1 MVRNSRFARFFGVAA
16 AIAAFAAVS
25 SAQVIYSNGG
35 LATGATSRSG
45 VAAPAGTQWAEV
57 QSNTGDTVGSNT
69 NSGVGCQVIGVTTDN
84 RCADDFIVPRGETWT
99 VNSITLYVYQT
110 GFAGVTS
117 PVTAVNM
124 RIWNGVPEAPGS
136 TIVFGD
142 TTTNR
147 LGTSVNSNL
156 FRVFNSTVPAPGTVP
171 GTTRIIWE
179 TTANVAPAA
188 VLPAGYYWV
197 EFQIDAGASGNFA
210 PGVTTVGS
218 RGSVL
223 YNGIQKIGAAAFAGI
238 IEGGNPAAIADYGI
252 DFPFKVNGTVAGT
265 IGPRRS
271 RTVDFNGD
279 NKTDFGIARSAS
291 VAGQTTWQIL
301 DSTAAVSGAAWGT
314 GVGFAGG
321 DRAVPEDFD
330 GDGKTDIAVWR
341 PGAATVASFYILQS
355 ATSTLRAEAFGQ
367 TGDDPSVV
375 DDYDGDGK
383 ADLAVYRD
391 GGAGQ
396 SFFYYRSAAN
406 GPVTYVPWGI
416 GGDKPAPGD
425 YDGDGKADFAV
436 YRNEAG
442 SARHYHM
449 RSTEGFVT
457 VQFGLFTDKF
467 VAGDYDG
474 DNKTDICAVRA
485 NGSVFDWY
493 LLRSGNGTLA
503 TSASLGGFGNP
514 TTDYIT
520 PGDYDGDNKTDFAVW
535 RTAVADN
542 GVFYLA
548 PSNSAL
554 SGTKWGSTSGIL
566 TAPDYPVA
574 NYNVH

>member
-1 MVRNSRFARFFGVAA
+1 MVRNSRFARYFGVAA
-16 AIAAFAAVS
+16 AIAAFATVS
-25 SAQVIYSNGG
+25 MAQVIYSNGG
-35 LATGATSRSG
+35 LATGPTSRSG

-69 NSGVGCQVIGVTTDN
+69 NAGVGCQLIGATTNN
-84 RCADDFIVPRGETWT
+84 RCADDFIVPPGETWT
-99 VNSITLYVYQT
+99 VNSFTFYVYQT
-110 GFAGVTS
+110 GFAGATS

-124 RIWNGVPEAPGS
+124 RLWNGVPEAPGS
-136 TIVFGD
+136 TLVFGD

-156 FRVFNSTVPAPGTVP
+156 FRIFNSTVPAPGTAP

-179 TTANVAPAA
+179 TTGLVSPAA
-188 VLPAGYYWV
+188 VLSPGTYWID
-197 EFQIDAGASGNFA
+197 FQIDAGASGNFT

-223 YNGIQKIGAAAFAGI
+223 YNGLQKIGAAAFVGI
-238 IEGGNPAAIADYGI
+238 IEGGNPAAIADYGL
-252 DFPFKVNGTVAGT
+252 DFPFKVNGTVAGS

-291 VAGQTTWQIL
+291 AAGQTTWQIL

-355 ATSTLRAEAFGQ
+355 ATNTVRAEAFGQ

-375 DDYDGDGK
+375 DDYSGDGK

-391 GGAGQ
+391 GGSGQ
-396 SFFYYRSAAN
+396 SYFYYRSTAN
-406 GPVTYVPWGI
+406 GSVTFVPWGI

-425 YDGDGKADFAV
+425 YDGDRKADFAV
-436 YRNEAG
+436 YRNEGG
-442 SARHYHM
+442 SARHYHL

-467 VAGDYDG
+467 AAGDYDG

-503 TSASLGGFGNP
+503 TSGSLGGFGNP
-514 TTDYIT
+514 TTDYIV

-535 RTAVADN
+535 RTAAADN

-548 PSNSAL
+548 PSNSGL
-554 SGTKWGSTSGIL
+554 TGTKWGSTSGIL
-566 TAPDYPVA
+566 TTPDYPVA